1 MKCARH
7 LPVIVWVLLGVPAVS
22 AAQDCILSCNDA
34 RQAAL
39 SDCGQL
45 PAGEQEACIE
55 TALMLYDAC
64 VEACLPLLD
73 AAFIR
78 GDANQDG
85 DIDIADT
92 HCILAHLFERGT
104 APLCLDAAD
113 TNDDGD
119 YDIADAVGVVIH
131 LFGGGAPLPA
141 PFAECGPDETEDGLD
156 CAVFAPCEGIPAR

>member
-64 VEACLPLLD
+64 IEACLPLLD

-85 DIDIADT
+85 IVDVADTIFMLSELFARGSPSACPDASDANDDGAIDIADP
-92 HCILAHLFERGT
+92 IVVLDFLFNGM
-104 APLCLDAAD
+104 DAIPSP
-113 TNDDGD
+113 TGD
-119 YDIADAVGVVIH
+119 MPGS
-131 LFGGGAPLPA
+131 
-141 PFAECGPDETEDGLD
+141 
-156 CAVFAPCEGIPAR
+156 PCV